1 MSAPRPIV
9 CDHEQGCIT
18 CGDTAVP
25 MRVVGVEADR
35 ALAVCEDDA
44 GLRAPVEIG
53 LVDPVREG
61 DLLLVHAGA
70 ALQHLEGA
78 AG

>member
-1 MSAPRPIV
+1 MSGPGLIV

-25 MRVVGVEADR
+25 MRVVRMDEDR
-35 ALAVCEDDA
+35 ALAVCEDDS
-44 GLRAPVEIG
+44 GLRASVELG

-70 ALQHLEGA
+70 ALQHLGGA

>member
-1 MSAPRPIV
+1 MTGPAPIV

-25 MRVVGVEADR
+25 MRVLRLDEDHTL
-35 ALAVCEDDA
+35 ALCEDDA
-44 GLRAPVEIG
+44 GLRASVETA
-53 LVDPVREG
+53 LVEPVRVG

-70 ALQHLEGA
+70 ALQRLGGA
-78 AG
+78 AR